1 MGDLQIE
8 QDLEFQR
15 REWRMERAGWVAL
28 SSLVI
33 AAAVGVFGDGPL
45 SHASASDASGQ
56 LVVRYERFV
65 RASVSSELH
74 VQVASSAA
82 NSGEIAMWADPAY
95 LRDVEVSSIVP
106 EPTRVEQVG
115 RRIRYVFAVAPG
127 PEPSE
132 ITLRYKP
139 AHAGRLH
146 GSFGVSEGAL
156 VAVRQF
162 AFF

>member
-15 REWRMERAGWVAL
+15 REWRMERAGWFAL

-33 AAAVGVFGDGPL
+33 AASVGLFGDGPL
-45 SHASASDASGQ
+45 SHASASDESGQ
-56 LVVRYERFV
+56 LVIRYERFV
-65 RASVSSELH
+65 RSSVSSELY

-82 NSGEIAMWADPAY
+82 HSGEIAIWADPAY

-106 EPTRVEQVG
+106 EPARVEQVG
-115 RRIRYVFAVAPG
+115 RRILYVFAVAAG
-127 PEPSE
+127 AEPSE

-146 GSFGVSEGAL
+146 GSFGVSEGVR